1 MIYTDIKH
9 NFLFL
14 RGELAQFPKRK
25 VGDCGVESPRF
36 GEVSVYSARVNIG
49 RTILTSPLDIGG
61 LRFPLATHN
70 ES

>member
-1 MIYTDIKH
+1 MV
-9 NFLFL
+9 
-14 RGELAQFPKRK
+14 GAQFPKRK

-49 RTILTSPLDIGG
+49 GTILTSPLDIGG
-61 LRFPLATHN
+61 LRFPLATHTTQMHLYNIMCN